1 MSELNNQTQSQMM
14 TISSSPFENEITQSR
29 IDLWRQTYCKNASPT
44 ELAQFVEICRR
55 TGLSPETRQIYAI
68 KRYDAQVGREVMQ
81 TQTSIDGLRVIAERS
96 HQYAG
101 QEGPYWCGEDGKWVD
116 VWLSDQPPVAAKVGV
131 LRKDFKAP
139 VWGIAKYT
147 SYCQRTKAGQ
157 PTGQWPKMP
166 DLMTAKCAEA
176 LALRKA
182 FPNDMSGLYT
192 RDEMAQADII
202 DVDHEPSQP
211 EATKINVQIMQTP
224 KPTPAAPQIAATPV
238 AQTTAPAEQPKK
250 HLVDK
255 NNSNWVGVIQ
265 KVCEKRGV
273 SDVSRI
279 VELLHGLEWN
289 TANFGKAIDMVAF
302 EKLVG
307 GDV

>member
-1 MSELNNQTQSQMM
+1 M
-14 TISSSPFENEITQSR
+14 
-29 IDLWRQTYCKNASPT
+29 WRQTYCKNASPV

-68 KRYDAQVGREVMQ
+68 KRYDAQLGREVMQ

-101 QEGPYWCGEDGKWVD
+101 QEGPYWCGEDGKWTD

-131 LRKDFKAP
+131 LRKDFKEV
-139 VWGIAKYT
+139 VWGIAKYA
-147 SYCQRTKAGQ
+147 SYCQRNKAGQ
-157 PTGQWPKMP
+157 PVGLWQKMP
-166 DLMTAKCAEA
+166 DTMTAKCAEA

-192 RDEMAQADII
+192 RDEMAQTEVI
-202 DVDHEPSQP
+202 DVDHEPTQP
-211 EATKINVQIMQTP
+211 EPQNPATA
-224 KPTPAAPQIAATPV
+224 PAAPQIAATVAPV
-238 AQTTAPAEQPKK
+238 AAEPKR
-250 HLVDK
+250 HLIDK
-255 NNSNWVGVIQ
+255 NNPNWSGVIQ

-273 SDVSRI
+273 AIGDISRI
-279 VELLHGLEWN
+279 IELLHGLEWN
-289 TANFGKAIDMVAF
+289 THNFAKAVDMVAF

-307 GDV
+307 GEV